1 MISALRLYNFK
12 CFEDQR
18 IDLKALTLLSGL
30 NGTGKSTVLQALLL
44 LRQSYQQRLLPGV
57 GLALNGDLAR
67 IGTASDALFMEAR
80 ENYIGFDIALDDGKE
95 GRWRFNYN
103 LEADVLALDPPPP
116 DLHIYDTMSLFGA
129 NFHYL
134 QAERIGPRSSYET
147 SDYVVRQQKQLGPGG
162 EYTAHFLSLFGD
174 GPIPDD
180 TALNHPRAASLTLR
194 DQVEAWLG
202 EVSLGA
208 RIHPIARPEM
218 DLVGLQY
225 SFNMGTQFSNR
236 YRATNVG
243 FGITYI
249 LPVIVAALA
258 SPVGT
263 LLLIENPEA
272 HLHPKGQVCRGD
284 LLARAAHAGVQVVVE
299 THSDHVLNGIRLA
312 VRDGRLQPDHVQ
324 MHFFRRPER
333 GGQANEVV
341 SPRVDRNGRISS
353 WPNDFFDQWDKSLE
367 ALL

>member
-180 TALNHPRAASLTLR
+180 TALNHPRS
-194 DQVEAWLG
+194 G
-202 EVSLGA
+202 
-208 RIHPIARPEM
+208 
-218 DLVGLQY
+218 
-225 SFNMGTQFSNR
+225 
-236 YRATNVG
+236 
-243 FGITYI
+243 
-249 LPVIVAALA
+249 
-258 SPVGT
+258 
-263 LLLIENPEA
+263 
-272 HLHPKGQVCRGD
+272 
-284 LLARAAHAGVQVVVE
+284 
-299 THSDHVLNGIRLA
+299 
-312 VRDGRLQPDHVQ
+312 
-324 MHFFRRPER
+324 
-333 GGQANEVV
+333 
-341 SPRVDRNGRISS
+341 
-353 WPNDFFDQWDKSLE
+353 
-367 ALL
+367 